1 MQLALLFSLGSY
13 FAPVPSAERLFYTV
27 APSARPLSAVVY
39 SPGFPFPA
47 PSPACVRRFWGGV
60 RGQVPFPA
68 PSPVSSSGVGGV
80 RDRQGRPLTSRAQPP
95 TFPAR
100 FPRIGR
106 QFLLSRNHEGNR
118 SWGAPSRGVFG
129 EGVPAVVEDL
139 DYSDYHHQGD
149 FYSSDPY
156 YSHSVVRPPP
166 F

>member
-1 MQLALLFSLGSY
+1 MLFFFLRVLISRPCLPPSVCFTLLPLLPVHFRPSFILQVSRSRPHHRLVLG
-13 FAPVPSAERLFYTV
+13 
-27 APSARPLSAVVY
+27 
-39 SPGFPFPA
+39 GF
-47 PSPACVRRFWGGV
+47 GGV

-68 PSPVSSSGVGGV
+68 PSPVSSFGVGGV